1 MVPEDTSILIS
12 FVLGGRNDS
21 YLGDFKW
28 RLSACVNYLAE
39 NLQALK
45 RLPEAEIVVCDWN
58 SETSLAA
65 ALNLGQDAGRITRF
79 VRVLPAIAQE
89 AQKDSPFPYV
99 LVQNVG
105 VRRARGRFIAQTDSD
120 ILYPRHS
127 LEALFDILSGKFSL
141 GHPIAEALF
150 VASRRQLPLA
160 VAKKQPGLEEIDRY
174 LALYGNMLKLDR
186 LSVGFLAPSALT
198 LMHRSLWEACGGY
211 DERLLYWEWMDID
224 LYLRVTQRCPWFDL
238 ANVGV
243 HLYHLEH
250 YPNADRLRDRKTNPW
265 AVPTQFRNQNGASW
279 GLWDHPLEIQ
289 VAQPTWSEPPASSAF
304 PGTNPLTPSLSPSA
318 EERVSEGRERGA
330 FCGSMRE
337 SFGELAPRRDAFGKT
352 SDELQREI
360 NSPAVIK
367 HVQDAGKVAPS
378 DPAEFLA
385 LCALA
390 WHSLNFRPARYLE
403 FGIRYANAA
412 AVVALAYPA
421 VEIYGIDSWKP
432 IKGKPNVSIYY
443 CAETL
448 TRLEHRGYLRFITGD
463 PHTALKRLCDGFVGK
478 PAFDLVFF
486 RGEAF
491 GESAFPQA
499 VDVLGRLSSGGMLV
513 VAYESPS
520 QFADFW
526 RLFRCCPN
534 EAEILELDNR
544 TGLVLRR
551 S

>member
-1 MVPEDTSILIS
+1 
-12 FVLGGRNDS
+12 
-21 YLGDFKW
+21 
-28 RLSACVNYLAE
+28 
-39 NLQALK
+39 
-45 RLPEAEIVVCDWN
+45 
-58 SETSLAA
+58 
-65 ALNLGQDAGRITRF
+65 
-79 VRVLPAIAQE
+79 
-89 AQKDSPFPYV
+89 
-99 LVQNVG
+99 
-105 VRRARGRFIAQTDSD
+105 
-120 ILYPRHS
+120 
-127 LEALFDILSGKFSL
+127 
-141 GHPIAEALF
+141 
-150 VASRRQLPLA
+150 
-160 VAKKQPGLEEIDRY
+160 
-174 LALYGNMLKLDR
+174 
-186 LSVGFLAPSALT
+186 
-198 LMHRSLWEACGGY
+198 
-211 DERLLYWEWMDID
+211 
-224 LYLRVTQRCPWFDL
+224 
-238 ANVGV
+238 
-243 HLYHLEH
+243 
-250 YPNADRLRDRKTNPW
+250 
-265 AVPTQFRNQNGASW
+265 
-279 GLWDHPLEIQ
+279 
-289 VAQPTWSEPPASSAF
+289 
-304 PGTNPLTPSLSPSA
+304 
-318 EERVSEGRERGA
+318 
-330 FCGSMRE
+330 
-337 SFGELAPRRDAFGKT
+337 
-352 SDELQREI
+352 
-360 NSPAVIK
+360 
-367 HVQDAGKVAPS
+367 VQDAGKVAPS

-390 WHSLNFRPARYLE
+390 WHSLNFRPGRYLE